1 MVSRWSS
8 RGWEIIKKRSSTL
21 GLEVRVG
28 DLGLG
33 LGLGLGLRLPFGV
46 GLL

>member
-33 LGLGLGLRLPFGV
+33 LGLWLRLPFGV